1 MANKCIQLTDWGAKA
16 AALAIRVAAT
26 AVFILYKIIA
36 KRLEVGERGQMV
48 DDEEQT
54 KCQVRNKSEA

>member
-36 KRLEVGERGQMV
+36 KRLEEGGWVQM

-54 KCQVRNKSEA
+54 K